1 MGKSKKD
8 QRRENAR
15 QESAEP
21 AKKSTFAYGLALL
34 SACLVFALITLGA
47 FGGAGAVV
55 TDFLLGVFGYVFY
68 AYIVI
73 GICYGVIMMLGKK
86 PTVSRGVRFLYALA
100 LAAIVAMIHMFS
112 SRGYASAGWGE
123 YISACY
129 NGADTAAGV
138 FGAILLY
145 FPTRI
150 YVASQI
156 LIALVLVGLIALL
169 IVSQVD
175 REFSFKL
182 RKTRTRAVAR
192 TELPAEEEHDDEERS
207 PMYNGTVDGKEL
219 SDRVS
224 RTFGSRATE
233 YTPIERMNAR
243 EEERPAELGEGDPIS
258 DSVVENA
265 LNVYRTRRE
274 QAMGELYSSRPE
286 PKPVPEED
294 LTPEERTRRA
304 MEALYGENNDPVHI
318 DRRTNDAQ
326 DDIYRSYSRTERMR
340 IMRENQRRM
349 REEAGIESGSDGD
362 DVINAFNELLNAPV
376 SEQSNADETED
387 ARDDGG
393 ATQLPTS
400 DYTADNSAE
409 EAPQN
414 DGDKEDVED
423 LSSRNP
429 EPLESFV
436 DFLNRDKEEN
446 PEPPAPPQPP
456 VVRPTPIVPRVI
468 KPAPPQPKS
477 EPKPQPAPEPKP
489 EPKPIKRPP
498 YKPPQI
504 ADLRD
509 YNENVDGGLD
519 YDEKKESVERC
530 LENFNIPAKVVNIVK
545 GPTFSR
551 LELDVPPGISVNK
564 IPAHYN
570 DLAMALAVESLRIEA
585 PIPKKRFC
593 GIEIPN
599 ERRGTVSLKSVIDS
613 PEFNVTKK
621 KGLYFALGKDIDGN
635 CYVSDLTSFPHA
647 LVAGGTG
654 SGKSVCLNCM
664 IVSLLYKYTP
674 DQLRLILIDPKMVEF
689 NIYKELPHLVVPEIL
704 SETSKM
710 INALK
715 WSIDEMNRRYEMMSR
730 YKLAKIDDYN
740 ELADSDKTL
749 QKLPYI
755 VIIID
760 EVADIM
766 QSKAGKE
773 FEGLVKTL
781 TAKSRASGIHLVLAT
796 QRPSVDVITGT
807 IKANL
812 PTRIAFAVTQQV
824 DSKTILDMSGAERLL
839 GKGDMLIKFVD
850 KNHPVRVQGAFV
862 DMREVAA
869 VVDEV
874 VANNVGIFDPEIA
887 KVIDAV
893 PAEEEERVQAS
904 STGGTGG
911 ATSLEQDP
919 AFIGALRL
927 ALENKAIG
935 RGISV
940 SMLQRKLS
948 LGFPKAAKILDQMED
963 LGYVSG
969 MAQGNKP
976 RDVYI
981 TQEMFD
987 ELYGDDG
994 GDDE

>member
-1 MGKSKKD
+1 MRKSKKD
-8 QRRENAR
+8 PRKENNAR
-15 QESAEP
+15 QETAEP

-34 SACLVFALITLGA
+34 SACVVFALITLGA

-73 GICYGVIMMLGKK
+73 GICYGVILMLGKK
-86 PTVSRGVRFLYALA
+86 PTVSRGVRFLYALS

-112 SRGYASAGWGE
+112 SRGYASEGWGG
-123 YISACY
+123 YVSACY
-129 NGADTAAGV
+129 SGADTAAGV

-145 FPTRI
+145 FPTKI
-150 YVASQI
+150 YVASEI
-156 LIALVLVGLIALL
+156 LIGLVLIGLIALL
-169 IVSQVD
+169 VVSQVD

-182 RKTRTRAVAR
+182 RKTRTRTVAKSEP
-192 TELPAEEEHDDEERS
+192 TYMEEEPDEEERS

-219 SDRVS
+219 PGKVS

-233 YTPIERMNAR
+233 YTPIERMDAR
-243 EEERPAELGEGDPIS
+243 EEERSAELGEGDPIS

-286 PKPVPEED
+286 AKPVPEED
-294 LTPEERTRRA
+294 LTPEERTKRA
-304 MEALYGENNDPVHI
+304 MEALYGENTDPIRI
-318 DRRTNDAQ
+318 DRKSSTDND
-326 DDIYRSYSRTERMR
+326 DVYRSYSRTERMR

-349 REEAGIESGSDGD
+349 LEAAGRESHDEDGD
-362 DVINAFNELLNAPV
+362 DVIDAFNDLLRTPEAEIEDDADDISTNDNAIDFG
-376 SEQSNADETED
+376 SETHEDDVKDEQKED
-387 ARDDGG
+387 DVKD
-393 ATQLPTS
+393 
-400 DYTADNSAE
+400 
-409 EAPQN
+409 
-414 DGDKEDVED
+414 DVED

-436 DFLNRDKEEN
+436 DFLNGDKDKK
-446 PEPPAPPQPP
+446 PEPPVPPQPP
-456 VVRPTPIVPRVI
+456 VVRPAPIVPRVI
-468 KPAPPQPKS
+468 KPVAP
-477 EPKPQPAPEPKP
+477 EPKPEPAPEPKP
-489 EPKPIKRPP
+489 EPKPVKRPP

-504 ADLRD
+504 SDLRD
-509 YNENVDGGLD
+509 YDENVDGGLD

-599 ERRGTVSLKSVIDS
+599 ERRGTVSLKSVVDS
-613 PEFNVTKK
+613 PEFNTKKK

-664 IVSLLYKYTP
+664 IVSLLYRYTP

-715 WSIDEMNRRYEMMSR
+715 WSIEEMNRRYEMMSR

-824 DSKTILDMSGAERLL
+824 DSKTILDMAGAERLL

-893 PAEEEERVQAS
+893 PAEEEERVPSSAS
-904 STGGTGG
+904 GG
-911 ATSLEQDP
+911 AGGSTSLEQDP

-948 LGFPKAAKILDQMED
+948 LGFPKAAKILDQMEE

-976 RDVYI
+976 RDVYL

-987 ELYGDDG
+987 ELYGDSDG
-994 GDDE
+994 GGDE

>member
-1 MGKSKKD
+1 MRKSKKD
-8 QRRENAR
+8 QRTESNR
-15 QESAEP
+15 QEAAEP

-34 SACLVFALITLGA
+34 SACVVFALITLGA

-73 GICYGVIMMLGKK
+73 GVCYGVILMLGKK
-86 PTVSRGVRFLYALA
+86 PTVSKGVRFLYALA
-100 LAAIVAMIHMFS
+100 LAAIIAMIHMYS
-112 SRGYASAGWGE
+112 SRGYASTGWGG
-123 YISACY
+123 YIASCY

-145 FPTRI
+145 FPTKI
-150 YVASQI
+150 YVAAEI
-156 LIALVLVGLIALL
+156 LIGLVLIGLIALL
-169 IVSQVD
+169 VVSQVD

-182 RKTRTRAVAR
+182 RKTRAPR
-192 TELPAEEEHDDEERS
+192 TGKETLRDEVESDADERS

-219 SDRVS
+219 PGKVS
-224 RTFGSRATE
+224 RTFGTRPTE
-233 YTPIERMNAR
+233 YTPIERMDVP
-243 EEERPAELGEGDPIS
+243 EEKTGDLSEGDEIS
-258 DSVVENA
+258 DSVVEDA
-265 LNVYRTRRE
+265 LSVYRTRRE
-274 QAMGELYSSRPE
+274 QAMDALYKSQSEDKKHE
-286 PKPVPEED
+286 PVEE
-294 LTPEERTRRA
+294 LTPEERARRS
-304 MEALYGENNDPVHI
+304 MEALYGDNDLPIRV
-318 DRRTNDAQ
+318 DRRRTFDG
-326 DDIYRSYSRTERMR
+326 DDDVYKSYSSTERMR

-349 REEAGIESGSDGD
+349 LEDYNGENADQSEDGSEVMD
-362 DVINAFNELLNAPV
+362 AFNALLRGTSGAVDQDRSEEDTNSDVPEQPLPPV
-376 SEQSNADETED
+376 NDE
-387 ARDDGG
+387 
-393 ATQLPTS
+393 P
-400 DYTADNSAE
+400 E
-409 EAPQN
+409 E
-414 DGDKEDVED
+414 VED
-423 LSSRNP
+423 LSAHNP

-436 DFLNRDKEEN
+436 DFLNKDNKTE
-446 PEPPAPPQPP
+446 EPPVIPPI
-456 VVRPTPIVPRVI
+456 VVTPDPRPIVPRQV
-468 KPAPPQPKS
+468 KPVVPTPK
-477 EPKPQPAPEPKP
+477 PEPKP
-489 EPKPIKRPP
+489 EPTPEPKPAPKPVKRAP
-498 YKPPQI
+498 YKPPQLS
-504 ADLRD
+504 DLRD
-509 YNENVDGGLD
+509 YDENVDGGLD

-599 ERRGTVSLKSVIDS
+599 ERRGTVSLKSVVDS
-613 PEFNVTKK
+613 PEFNTKKK

-664 IVSLLYKYTP
+664 IVSLLYRYTP
-674 DQLRLILIDPKMVEF
+674 DQLRMILIDPKMVEF
-689 NIYKELPHLVVPEIL
+689 NIYKDLPHLVVPEIL

-715 WSIDEMNRRYEMMSR
+715 WSIEEMNRRYEMMSR

-740 ELADSDKTL
+740 ELAENDPTL

-824 DSKTILDMSGAERLL
+824 DSKTILDMAGAERLL

-874 VANNVGIFDPEIA
+874 VANNEGIFDPEIA
-887 KVIDAV
+887 NVIDAV
-893 PAEEEERVQAS
+893 PAEEEPHSPSQSGA
-904 STGGTGG
+904 GGGG
-911 ATSLEQDP
+911 AAPLEQDP
-919 AFIGALRL
+919 AFIGALQL

-948 LGFPKAAKILDQMED
+948 LGFPKAAKILDQMEE

-976 RDVYI
+976 RDVYL

-987 ELYGDDG
+987 ELYGDGDG
-994 GDDE
+994 GGDE

>member
-34 SACLVFALITLGA
+34 SACVVFALITLGA

-73 GICYGVIMMLGKK
+73 GICYGVILMLGKK
-86 PTVSRGVRFLYALA
+86 PTVSRGVRFLYALS

-192 TELPAEEEHDDEERS
+192 TELPAEEEHDDGERS

-233 YTPIERMNAR
+233 YTPIERMDAR

-304 MEALYGENNDPVHI
+304 MEALYGENNDPVRI

-393 ATQLPTS
+393 VTQLPTS

-862 DMREVAA
+862 NMREVAA